1 LYDQI
6 YKGLKDPEQKKP
18 LVEEMNYHIDESLK
32 INPNYSAAL
41 IMKAAVSAARFDVDG
56 HQLDRL
62 FHEFEY
68 VLEKIPYNTNFRTFL
83 DQYMVYLDGS
93 NADKYI
99 PFCHRVGYE
108 YFFKQKK
115 DNKAAIHFLKYGF
128 DRQTEDY
135 RILSAMAEVYTAM
148 GDKVKAAE
156 MQKRADAAK

>member
-1 LYDQI
+1 
-6 YKGLKDPEQKKP
+6 
-18 LVEEMNYHIDESLK
+18 
-32 INPNYSAAL
+32 
-41 IMKAAVSAARFDVDG
+41 
-56 HQLDRL
+56 
-62 FHEFEY
+62 
-68 VLEKIPYNTNFRTFL
+68 
-83 DQYMVYLDGS
+83 MVYLDGS